1 MDLIVMRASRL
12 RITSKYAS
20 SKINSASARSAWK
33 RIKFLASGASFLRLI
48 SVSQQDSNTDSAL
61 SILDLID
68 FDEIE
73 NRPLVLVCAFP
84 AKLLLG
90 MVDKIFE
97 YLGHQ
102 RELTL
107 GGVFARKVAP
117 PKIDHLL
124 CRNRCKHVF
133 SFIARLG

>member
-1 MDLIVMRASRL
+1 MVMRPSRF
-12 RITSKYAS
+12 RITFKYAS

-33 RIKFLASGASFLRLI
+33 RIKFLASGTSFLRLI

-68 FDEIE
+68 FDEIK
-73 NRPLVLVCAFP
+73 NRPIVLLWAFP
-84 AKLLLG
+84 ATLLLG
-90 MVDKIFE
+90 MIDKIFE

-102 RELTL
+102 RELAL
-107 GGVFARKVAP
+107 CGVFTWKVTA
-117 PKIDHLL
+117 PKINHLL

-133 SFIARLG
+133 SFVARLG